1 MMFLILNDWPTGVAR
16 DRPIVLHLGCRA
28 ATHSANLD
36 KDKDSLPRWNMWS
49 FWWNRRDPKV
59 ISRDEYPLPSSAALP
74 PTFWW
79 QASLASQ
86 GTTRPSPPAQEP
98 HPPPL
103 PCSQFGNGG
112 VLSIGLPTLVFQRF
126 CFGFK
131 ISRTLKDP
139 LLTFLLFSSVL
150 WRVSLQNGHC
160 HWFPPPWRATGGT
173 IPRKT
178 STASASPLITC
189 HTHTLLYHQQQS
201 SVWDLWLRLP
211 VSHLWLPGR
220 EGRPVWPSGYCHSST
235 LEHVHSHSTRSDQ
248 PASRQPPETGCPLPL
263 MACKNLKAWA
273 AQG

>member
-1 MMFLILNDWPTGVAR
+1 MT
-16 DRPIVLHLGCRA
+16 
-28 ATHSANLD
+28 
-36 KDKDSLPRWNMWS
+36 
-49 FWWNRRDPKV
+49 
-59 ISRDEYPLPSSAALP
+59 SRDEYPLPSSAALP

-139 LLTFLLFSSVL
+139 PLTILLFSSDL
-150 WRVSLQNGHC
+150 WRVSRQNGHC

-189 HTHTLLYHQQQS
+189 HTRTLLYHQQQRVLLRGRFVAS
-201 SVWDLWLRLP
+201 FTRLTFVAPRERGAASLTLWLLP
-211 VSHLWLPGR
+211 LQH
-220 EGRPVWPSGYCHSST
+220 SGARTLSLHQIRSTCFSST
-235 LEHVHSHSTRSDQ
+235 
-248 PASRQPPETGCPLPL
+248 TGNRVPFTTNGL
-263 MACKNLKAWA
+263 
-273 AQG
+273 